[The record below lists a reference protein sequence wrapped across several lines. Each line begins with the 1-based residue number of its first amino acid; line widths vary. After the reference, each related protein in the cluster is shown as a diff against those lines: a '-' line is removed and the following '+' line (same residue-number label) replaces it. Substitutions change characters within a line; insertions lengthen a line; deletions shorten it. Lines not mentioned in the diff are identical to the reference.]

1 MANLCVSTLVQWIK
15 IEVYHQFH
23 DISKWWSKIKILSLI
38 DIQNNVV
45 NNVYDRIIYNCVD
58 YKGGGVFGH
67 QVFSLVS

>member
-1 MANLCVSTLVQWIK
+1 MSLV
-15 IEVYHQFH
+15 
-23 DISKWWSKIKILSLI
+23 